1 MRCYGATC
9 GIFLDGGSI
18 LTWQGWA
25 TDQQVWPLVGS
36 GALHSAAVNH
46 HDEFLN
52 EGSPIA
58 SFLLSGFCFRAGPF
72 FSKNLICFSIHQS
85 HEWYQKIANRGNVRT
100 LAWCLQQTPYLRDVI
115 FALGAISVHVRSIR
129 CLMIAS
135 WKLLQSSKS
144 TLCGDFNFCN
154 PKGYE
159 IKN

>member
-1 MRCYGATC
+1 VVRYERRVSRCQLTE
-9 GIFLDGGSI
+9 II

-72 FSKNLICFSIHQS
+72 LNNKQITLFELSATREIVSDFYYFSLYMDLY
-85 HEWYQKIANRGNVRT
+85 YQVETNNARFDLKSK
-100 LAWCLQQTPYLRDVI
+100 PKE
-115 FALGAISVHVRSIR
+115 GA
-129 CLMIAS
+129 
-135 WKLLQSSKS
+135 
-144 TLCGDFNFCN
+144 
-154 PKGYE
+154 E
-159 IKN
+159 